1 MKTLMIS
8 LQQVL
13 KARKLVLVV
22 RLSNQTNL
30 TIIFNMV
37 FNTAQRFNI
46 YNRSIMLAKIKK
58 PILFE
63 VTW

>member
-1 MKTLMIS
+1 MIS

-22 RLSNQTNL
+22 HLSNQTNL

-37 FNTAQRFNI
+37 FNTAQWFNI